1 MTVPQVRVALA
12 ALLREALDGND
23 WRRTLRT
30 MGRKLLRKELARLYH
45 WKSRNRLAPLR
56 LEGGG

>member
-12 ALLREALDGND
+12 ALLREALGAGD
-23 WRRTLRT
+23 WRAILRT
-30 MGRKLLRKELARLYH
+30 MERRLLRKELARLYH

-56 LEGGG
+56 LEGEG

>member
-12 ALLREALDGND
+12 ALLLEALGAND

-30 MGRKLLRKELARLYH
+30 MERKLLRKELARLYH

-56 LEGGG
+56 LEGES

>member
-12 ALLREALDGND
+12 SLLREALGAGD
-23 WRRTLRT
+23 WRAVLRT
-30 MGRKLLRKELARLYH
+30 MERKLLRKELARLYH

-56 LEGGG
+56 LEAKT